1 MSKFKI
7 SSALSSGPNKSDKFF
22 NKSES
27 TQQIVTRDYLSYL
40 FQKRENLYFKDHSIE
55 LFSNTFWS
63 PQDINILGS
72 KMSGIQQTLSIVMI
86 LFSDTR
92 GQQSSCK
99 ILLRKDGGFD
109 GIIFVKVITFS
120 NLRQMQFCIIHLCCC
135 YTIILSS
142 NERIKD
148 VIMAKR

>member
-7 SSALSSGPNKSDKFF
+7 SSVLSSGPNKSDKFF

-72 KMSGIQQTLSIVMI
+72 KMSGIQ
-86 LFSDTR
+86 
-92 GQQSSCK
+92 
-99 ILLRKDGGFD
+99 
-109 GIIFVKVITFS
+109 
-120 NLRQMQFCIIHLCCC
+120 
-135 YTIILSS
+135 
-142 NERIKD
+142 
-148 VIMAKR
+148 